1 MVLDCLFLF
10 CTSVH
15 MGVETLKEAWL
26 MGWRVRVKCDTIDHW
41 KEAYRDP
48 ALSCHSSH
56 ELDMKS
62 LVWTRG
68 AMPIKDLK
76 ERLRCP
82 ACGSRHILIF
92 FEIPTSPRR
101 SPLRTHIDIEDY
113 LDDSG
118 TGTV

>member
-1 MVLDCLFLF
+1 
-10 CTSVH
+10 

-68 AMPIKDLK
+68 AIPIKSLR

-92 FEIPTSPRR
+92 FEIPNEPAT
-101 SPLRTHIDIEDY
+101 LAANAHIKIADY
-113 LDDSG
+113 LDDTG
-118 TGTV
+118 TGTL